1 MHSLTSIYV
10 VPEVSSEAVAEFLS
24 RSGRVTDILL
34 LQTPEQAFQQRL
46 VTRLRAVSL
55 SPAEAQH
62 RLLQMETLLA
72 FTPGVVSLLQGDE
85 YMEERNMGA
94 HPAALTLQE
103 SVGTL
108 SGDVWTRQGADFGK
122 FLALRSLLAI
132 RSEWN
137 LMEPHAMTRIAEEA
151 ADSLLAMALEDSPL
165 VLLLRTAATEETWGR
180 RGCVRSRVSVELPT
194 TCGEETEWSLAFDS
208 DARGLLD
215 GTQEVMEPIPVYNC
229 SATNKEWGKAG
240 RVRSRERWCVNVF
253 LGSFA
258 VKILRREK
266 C

>member
-1 MHSLTSIYV
+1 MLFYL
-10 VPEVSSEAVAEFLS
+10 FC
-24 RSGRVTDILL
+24 R
-34 LQTPEQAFQQRL
+34 FF
-46 VTRLRAVSL
+46 
-55 SPAEAQH
+55 PAESFNVLRQKIPYNITFH
-62 RLLQMETLLA
+62 ILRLLFFNLFSQPLEELLR
-72 FTPGVVSLLQGDE
+72 S
-85 YMEERNMGA
+85 
-94 HPAALTLQE
+94 PAALTLQE

-137 LMEPHAMTRIAEEA
+137 LMEPHAMTRIAEDA

-165 VLLLRTAATEETWGR
+165 VLLLRTAAMEETWGR